1 MRLWRRP
8 AGIPLGGSPPWRHC
22 SAGSLCV
29 EARRLAAACRPSRG
43 FPLFPSVGKGVPR
56 GRDAAA
62 GPNVLTETIPQDD
75 STYYGNR
82 VFGLKQGFDGR
93 LSARVHIDICTV
105 FDALSDE
112 TIFKVSFFYCNTDLS
127 LQSPPQWKVVLLL
140 EKRTDIES

>member
-43 FPLFPSVGKGVPR
+43 FPLFPSVGKGFPR

-62 GPNVLTETIPQDD
+62 GPNVLTETIPQGD

-112 TIFKVSFFYCNTDLS
+112 TIFKASFLYCNTDLS
-127 LQSPPQWKVVLLL
+127 LQEGTFGK
-140 EKRTDIES
+140 